1 MQKTIRSLRA
11 IFNLLTVVVMIFA
24 SSIMVAQD
32 HETSHLKDFKIV
44 VENTTNGVKMK
55 SDKGTAWTDLSFN
68 LHKNQPQAINA
79 YGMTNLAHV
88 ASSENPNV
96 ADFLFIITKTNN
108 GINLKGIKGTSWTDL
123 SFSQVES
130 GKQTIDQ
137 NGMQE

>member
-1 MQKTIRSLRA
+1 
-11 IFNLLTVVVMIFA
+11 
-24 SSIMVAQD
+24 
-32 HETSHLKDFKIV
+32 
-44 VENTTNGVKMK
+44 MK
-55 SDKGTAWTDLSFN
+55 SDKGTACTDFSFN
-68 LHKNQPQAINA
+68 SNKNQPQAINA
-79 YGMTNLAHV
+79 YAMTNVAHV